1 MPPPVA
7 LYYLKIQ
14 LYFYVLKL
22 IIIIKYALNDVFFG
36 LIFVDIV
43 DNFNRGTIVV
53 RVIFG
58 RSDLGRTK
66 NGDKVYISIRMGLQ
80 DGTESWE

>member
-53 RVIFG
+53 RVTCG
-58 RSDLGRTK
+58 RKDPGRTK
-66 NGDKVYISIRMGLQ
+66 NGYKRCKIKIRVGF
-80 DGTESWE
+80 